1 MIIKILRQ
9 KEEALLSKGD
19 PLTVEFTVP
28 EINILSDEN
37 QLISLKLSVDFPE
50 DFVPAE
56 DLFHCAKRVIEGE
69 SVYRT
74 LEFCM
79 LKNRVLE
86 SSITKIFSQLRRK

>member
-1 MIIKILRQ
+1 MIIKILTQ
-9 KEEALLSKGD
+9 KEEELLSKGD
-19 PLTVEFTVP
+19 PLSVEFTVP

-50 DFVPAE
+50 NFVPAE
-56 DLFHCAKRVIEGE
+56 DLFSCAKKIIEGDC
-69 SVYRT
+69 VYRT

-86 SSITKIFSQLRRK
+86 SSITSVFSQMRRK

>member
-1 MIIKILRQ
+1 MIIKILTQ
-9 KEEALLSKGD
+9 KEEELLSKGD
-19 PLTVEFTVP
+19 PLSVEFTVP

-50 DFVPAE
+50 EFTPSD
-56 DLFHCAKRVIEGE
+56 DLFSCAKKIIEGG

-86 SSITKIFSQLRRK
+86 SSITSVFSQMRRK